1 MEKVEKISLSE
12 NWVLLHEEKSL
23 NIPTVV
29 PGSVFETLIDNGV
42 IDDPFYGLR
51 EQEVSWVYES
61 KWVYET
67 EFDLESDF
75 LKHECI
81 LLRCYGLDTISE
93 VILNGENLGTANN
106 MFVRYDFKVK
116 SILKSKG
123 NRLIVKFE
131 SPTVKSREKKE
142 NGGINLNTGYAAIPG
157 VPYLRKAQY
166 SFGWDWGP
174 KLPDIGIWKPIEL
187 VGYDSLKIDS
197 IYISQNF
204 NYNKNLNKL
213 SELEE
218 NTDLGVMSTDLA
230 IEINLESNLSI
241 SELNNY
247 NLKVDLK
254 APDGKLFTF
263 EKAINI
269 LNPKV
274 KFTLDYPNL
283 WWTHDLGTPY
293 LYDLSVTISKNG
305 IIDSLKQKI
314 GIREIRLIQNK
325 DKWGKSF
332 FFMLNG
338 VPIFAKGA
346 NWIPVDSF
354 IPRGKKRGLY
364 QSNLFNAKEANMN
377 MIRIWGGGIYEDD
390 LLYDICDE
398 IGILVWQDFPFACA
412 VYPPDEEFIEN
423 IKIEAT
429 QNIQRLRNHP
439 SLALWCGNNEI
450 EWLWKNELYRSEI
463 IEVDK
468 INEFKSGYLTVFEN
482 ILPELINKYDPNHS
496 YWPSSP
502 SNGFVG
508 SSLGTQNS
516 NSPDIGDSHFWDVWH
531 RNKPF
536 KAYRKFD
543 SRFMSEFGYESFPS
557 IKTLENICPTEQF
570 DFFSPIMENHQKNSA
585 GNKKILNYMKK
596 RFKIP
601 PEFENQVILSQI
613 TQAEAIQYG
622 VEHWRRNRND
632 FHCMGALYWQLNDCW
647 PVASWSS
654 LDYFGRWKALHYFA
668 KRFYQNVFASIKEDK
683 NSVEFW
689 LTNDL
694 KERKSVVFEWKMF
707 NSDSNKISEGIFEVD
722 ISALSSNM
730 VGTLNVNKIDIIE
743 EKIQDHIIFY
753 QLKTHDK
760 IIIDQGM
767 RLFDAPK
774 RFNLQDPFIKWEIL
788 KIEDEDL
795 TDLKVNIKV
804 SNEFIA
810 LFVFLD
816 SEEYDFVA
824 SDNFFSME
832 PNEARII
839 QLNQLKKRDGSSL
852 SIQEIKREAFYIRSL
867 FDLII
872 P

>member
-1 MEKVEKISLSE
+1 MGKVEKITLKE
-12 NWVLLHEEKSL
+12 NWTLMHEERGL
-23 NIPTVV
+23 NIPTEV
-29 PGSVFETLIDNGV
+29 PGSVFETLLDNEE
-42 IDDPFYGLR
+42 IEDPFYGLR
-51 EQEVSWVYES
+51 EHEVSWVYES
-61 KWVYET
+61 NWDYKT
-67 EFDLESDF
+67 EFDLQSDF
-75 LKHECI
+75 LNHENI
-81 LLRCYGLDTISE
+81 LLRFYGLDTISE
-93 VILNGENLGTANN
+93 VILNGVNLGSTNN
-106 MFVRYDFKVK
+106 MFVSYDFKVK
-116 SILKSKG
+116 LILKSKG
-123 NRLIVKFE
+123 NRLIVKLK
-131 SPTVKSREKKE
+131 SPTVESREKKE
-142 NGGINLNTGYAAIPG
+142 ISGINLNTGYAAISG

-174 KLPDIGIWKPIEL
+174 KLPDLGIWKPVEL

-197 IYISQNF
+197 LYVTQKF
-204 NYNKNLNKL
+204 NYKKNLNKI
-213 SELEE
+213 SDLEE
-218 NTDLGVMSTDLA
+218 NTDLGVISTDLT

-241 SELNNY
+241 NQINDY
-247 NLKVDLK
+247 NLKVELK
-254 APDGKLFTF
+254 APDGKLFTL
-263 EKAINI
+263 EKLVNV

-274 KFTLDYPNL
+274 EFRLEDPNL
-283 WWTHDLGTPY
+283 WWTHDLGTPN
-293 LYDLSVTISKNG
+293 LYDLSVTISKNE

-314 GIREIRLIQNK
+314 GIREIRLMQNE
-325 DKWGKSF
+325 DNWGKSF

-354 IPRGKKRGLY
+354 IPRGKKIGLY
-364 QSNLFNAKEANMN
+364 QSNLFNAKDANMN
-377 MIRIWGGGIYEDD
+377 MIRVWGGGIYEDD
-390 LLYDICDE
+390 SLYDICDE

-450 EWLWKNELYRSEI
+450 EWLWTMELYESEI
-463 IEVDK
+463 LEVDK
-468 INEFKSGYLTVFEN
+468 INEFKSGYLTIFEN
-482 ILPELINKYDPNHS
+482 ILPELINRYDPNHS

-508 SSLGTQNS
+508 DGLGSQNS

-536 KAYRKFD
+536 KAYRKFN

-557 IKTLENICPTEQF
+557 IKTLEYICPTEQF

-585 GNKKILNYMKK
+585 GNKKILTYMKK
-596 RFKIP
+596 RFEIP
-601 PEFENQVILSQI
+601 PGFENQVILSQI

-632 FHCMGALYWQLNDCW
+632 FRCMGALYWQLNDCW

-694 KERKSVVFEWKMF
+694 KERKSVVFEWKIF
-707 NSDSNKISEGIFEVD
+707 NSDSIKIIEGTFEVD
-722 ISALSSNM
+722 ILPLSSKM
-730 VGTLNVNKIDIIE
+730 VGSFNLNKIGIVP
-743 EKIQDHIIFY
+743 EKIQDHLIFY
-753 QLKTHDK
+753 QLKSHDK

-774 RFNLQDPFIKWEIL
+774 LFYLQNPLIKWEIL
-788 KIEDEDL
+788 KIEDDDL
-795 TDLKVNIKV
+795 TSLKVDIKV
-804 SNEFIA
+804 SNESIA
-810 LFVFLD
+810 LFVFID
-816 SEEYDFVA
+816 SDEYDFVA
-824 SDNFFSME
+824 SDNYFSME
-832 PNEARII
+832 PNDARNI
-839 QLNQLKKRDGSSL
+839 QLNQLKTSDGSSL
-852 SIQEIKREAFYIRSL
+852 SIQDIKKEAFYVRSL

>member
-1 MEKVEKISLSE
+1 MGKVEKISLKE
-12 NWVLLHEEKSL
+12 NWTLLHEERGL
-23 NIPTVV
+23 NIPTEV
-29 PGSVFETLIDNGV
+29 PGSVFETLLDNEV
-42 IDDPFYGLR
+42 IEDPFYGLR
-51 EQEVSWVYES
+51 EHEVSWVYES
-61 KWVYET
+61 NWDYET
-67 EFDLESDF
+67 EFDLESNF
-75 LKHECI
+75 LDLENI
-81 LLRCYGLDTISE
+81 LLRFHGLDTIAE
-93 VILNGENLGTANN
+93 VILNGVNLGTTNN
-106 MFVRYDFKVK
+106 MFVTYDFKVK
-116 SILKSKG
+116 SILTSKG
-123 NRLIVKFE
+123 NRLIIKFK

-142 NGGINLNTGYAAIPG
+142 NSGINLNTGYAAIPG

-166 SFGWDWGP
+166 SYGWDWGP
-174 KLPDIGIWKPIEL
+174 KLPDISIWKPVEL
-187 VGYDSLKIDS
+187 IGYDSLKIDS
-197 IYISQNF
+197 IYLSQKF
-204 NYNKNLNKL
+204 NYNKNINTI
-213 SELEE
+213 SDLEE
-218 NTDLGVMSTDLA
+218 NTDIVVISTDLT

-241 SELNNY
+241 NQINDY
-247 NLKVDLK
+247 NLKVELK
-254 APDGKLFTF
+254 APDGKLDTF
-263 EKAINI
+263 EKSVNA
-269 LNPKV
+269 LKLKV
-274 KFTLDYPNL
+274 EFKLENPNL
-283 WWTHDLGTPY
+283 WWIHDLGTPN
-293 LYDLSVTISKNG
+293 LYDLSVTIIKNDTV
-305 IIDSLKQKI
+305 DSLKQKI
-314 GIREIRLIQNK
+314 GIREIRLIQNE
-325 DKWGKSF
+325 DEWGKSF
-332 FFMLNG
+332 FFLLNG

-364 QSNLFNAKEANMN
+364 QSNLYNAKEANMN

-390 LLYDICDE
+390 LLYEICDE

-412 VYPPDEEFIEN
+412 VYPPDEDFIEN
-423 IKIEAT
+423 IKIEAI

-450 EWLWKNELYRSEI
+450 EWLWKMELYESEI

-468 INEFKSGYLTVFEN
+468 INEFKSGYLTIFEK
-482 ILPELINKYDPNHS
+482 ILPELINRYDPNHS

-508 SSLGTQNS
+508 DSLGSQNS

-536 KAYRKFD
+536 KAYRKFN

-596 RFKIP
+596 RFEIP

-632 FHCMGALYWQLNDCW
+632 FRCMGTLYWQLNDCW

-694 KERKSVVFEWKMF
+694 KERKSVVFEWKIF
-707 NSDSNKISEGIFEVD
+707 NSDSIKIIEGTFEIDILPLSSKMGGSFNLNKIGIVP
-722 ISALSSNM
+722 
-730 VGTLNVNKIDIIE
+730 G
-743 EKIQDHIIFY
+743 KIQEHLIFY
-753 QLKTHDK
+753 QLKSHDK

-774 RFNLQDPFIKWEIL
+774 LFYLQNPLIKWEIL
-788 KIEDEDL
+788 KIEDDDL
-795 TDLKVNIKV
+795 TSLKVEIKV

-810 LFVFLD
+810 LFIFID
-816 SEEYDFVA
+816 SDEYDFIA
-824 SDNFFSME
+824 SDNYFSME
-832 PNEARII
+832 PNDVRII
-839 QLNQLKKRDGSSL
+839 KLNRLKTSDGSSL
-852 SIQEIKREAFYIRSL
+852 SIQDIKKEAFYVRSL